1 MFHFC
6 KCQKS
11 ASKAK
16 PLKTMGYNE
25 RTYSISLSLLSLL
38 SLFFSLSIWIAA
50 FARDR
55 MCAYF
60 SLPRN
65 IIDRKCQMIENIL
78 VLSGNV
84 PCLKTFSQHSPNCEC
99 EECAC
104 VRLSFRVATFIPLTF
119 VILSLSL
126 SSLYS

>member
-1 MFHFC
+1 MRGLT
-6 KCQKS
+6 
-11 ASKAK
+11 
-16 PLKTMGYNE
+16 P
-25 RTYSISLSLLSLL
+25 SLSRSYPYFLYFSL
-38 SLFFSLSIWIAA
+38 SLSIWIAA